1 MLRVSGECF
10 PRAQSAD
17 QCALT
22 SRMNVRQDRVKH
34 MRKELLKLLEPV
46 TEEEREILDGEGKVR
61 QGLYTSR
68 KHFTVESEKLLQQGK
83 LISVRTHTRFVH
95 FPKHDHNYVEVF
107 YVCQGSVTHRIDGE
121 EVTVRQG
128 ELLFLNQYISH
139 EILPAGREDLAIN
152 LIVLPE
158 FFDTAFSMIEKNN
171 VLADFLADSLKE
183 RNGAS
188 RYLYFQVADNMQ
200 IQNLMENLID
210 SLLHKQGNEDQINQ
224 HTMGLLF
231 LHLMNAARSL
241 KESTPNQYRNMM
253 MMTTLKYI
261 EENYRDGSLTELC
274 DMLNQTI
281 SGLSR
286 MIRRCTG
293 HTYKEL
299 LQRRRFRKAVE
310 LLVETELPVNDIVTA
325 VGYENNSYFYRKFR
339 ERYQMT
345 PNDYREKYRG
355 SERVRV

>member
-1 MLRVSGECF
+1 
-10 PRAQSAD
+10 
-17 QCALT
+17 
-22 SRMNVRQDRVKH
+22 MNVRQDRVKH

>member
-1 MLRVSGECF
+1 
-10 PRAQSAD
+10 
-17 QCALT
+17 
-22 SRMNVRQDRVKH
+22 
-34 MRKELLKLLEPV
+34 MRRELLELLEPV
-46 TEEEREILDGEGKVR
+46 TEEEREILEGRGQVR

-68 KHFTVESEKLLQQGK
+68 KHFTVESEKLLQEGK
-83 LISVRTHTRFVH
+83 LISVRKHTRFVY
-95 FPKHDHNYVEVF
+95 FPLHDHNYVEVF
-107 YVCQGSVTHRIDGE
+107 YVCQGAVTHRIDGE

-128 ELLFLNQYISH
+128 ELLFLNQHASH
-139 EILPAGREDLAIN
+139 EILPAGQEDIAIN

-183 RNGAS
+183 KNGIS
-188 RYLYFQVADNMQ
+188 RYLYFQVSENLQ

-210 SLLHKQGNEDQINQ
+210 SLLHKQGNEEQINR

-231 LHLMNAARSL
+231 LHLMNAVRFL
-241 KESTPNQYRNMM
+241 KESTPNQYRNLL
-253 MMTTLKYI
+253 MMTTLRYI
-261 EENYRDGSLTELC
+261 EENYRTGSLTQLC
-274 DMLNQTI
+274 DMLNQSI

-286 MIRRCTG
+286 MIRKSTG
-293 HTYKEL
+293 YTYKEL

-345 PNDYREKYRG
+345 PNAYRERYRG
-355 SERVRV
+355 SDRVRV

>member
-1 MLRVSGECF
+1 
-10 PRAQSAD
+10 
-17 QCALT
+17 
-22 SRMNVRQDRVKH
+22 
-34 MRKELLKLLEPV
+34 MRRELLELLEPV
-46 TEEEREILDGEGKVR
+46 TEEEREILEGKGQVK

-68 KHFTVESEKLLQQGK
+68 KHFTVESEKLLQEGK
-83 LISVRTHTRFVH
+83 LISVRKHTRFAY
-95 FPKHDHNYVEVF
+95 FPLHDHNYVEVF
-107 YVCQGSVTHRIDGE
+107 YVCQGAVTHRIDGE

-128 ELLFLNQYISH
+128 ELLFLNQYASR
-139 EILPAGREDLAIN
+139 EILPAGREDIAIN

-183 RNGAS
+183 KNGTS
-188 RYLYFQVADNMQ
+188 RYLYFQVSDNLQ

-210 SLLHKQGNEDQINQ
+210 SLLHKQGNEEQINR

-241 KESTPNQYRNMM
+241 KESTPNQYRNLL
-253 MMTTLKYI
+253 MMTTLRYI
-261 EENYRDGSLTELC
+261 EENYRTGSLTQLC
-274 DMLNQTI
+274 DMLNQSI

-286 MIRRCTG
+286 MIRKSTG
-293 HTYKEL
+293 YTYKEL

-345 PNDYREKYRG
+345 PNAYRERYRG
-355 SERVRV
+355 SDRVRV

>member
-1 MLRVSGECF
+1 
-10 PRAQSAD
+10 
-17 QCALT
+17 
-22 SRMNVRQDRVKH
+22 
-34 MRKELLKLLEPV
+34 MRRELLKLLEPV
-46 TEEEREILDGEGKVR
+46 TEEEREILEGKGQVR

-68 KHFTVESEKLLQQGK
+68 KSFTVESEKLLQEGK
-83 LISVRTHTRFVH
+83 LISVRKHTRFAY
-95 FPKHDHNYVEVF
+95 FPSHDHNYVEVF
-107 YVCQGSVTHRIDGE
+107 YVCQGSVTHRINGE
-121 EVTVRQG
+121 EVTVRKG
-128 ELLFLNQYISH
+128 ELLFLNQYVSH
-139 EILPAGREDLAIN
+139 EVLPAGREDIAIN

-158 FFDTAFSMIEKNN
+158 FFDTAFSLIEKNN

-183 RNGAS
+183 KNGTS
-188 RYLYFQVADNMQ
+188 RYLYFQVSDNLQ

-210 SLLHKQGNEDQINQ
+210 SLFHKQGNEEQINR

-241 KESTPNQYRNMM
+241 KESTPNQYRNLM
-253 MMTTLKYI
+253 MMTTLRYI
-261 EENYRDGSLTELC
+261 EENYRTGSLTQLC
-274 DMLNQTI
+274 DMLNQSI

-286 MIRRCTG
+286 MIRKSTG
-293 HTYKEL
+293 YTYKEL

-345 PNDYREKYRG
+345 PNAYRERYRG

>member
-1 MLRVSGECF
+1 
-10 PRAQSAD
+10 
-17 QCALT
+17 
-22 SRMNVRQDRVKH
+22 
-34 MRKELLKLLEPV
+34 MRRELLELLEPV
-46 TEEEREILDGEGKVR
+46 TEEEREILEGKGQVK

-68 KHFTVESEKLLQQGK
+68 KHFTVESEKLLQEGK
-83 LISVRTHTRFVH
+83 LISVRKHTRFAY
-95 FPKHDHNYVEVF
+95 FPLHDHNYVEVF
-107 YVCQGSVTHRIDGE
+107 YVCQGAVTHRIDGE
-121 EVTVRQG
+121 EVTVRRG
-128 ELLFLNQYISH
+128 ELLFLNQYASH
-139 EILPAGREDLAIN
+139 EILPAGREDIAIN

-183 RNGAS
+183 KNGTS
-188 RYLYFQVADNMQ
+188 RYLYFQVSDNLQ

-210 SLLHKQGNEDQINQ
+210 SLLHKQGNEEQINR

-241 KESTPNQYRNMM
+241 KESTPNQYRNLL
-253 MMTTLKYI
+253 MMTTLRYI
-261 EENYRDGSLTELC
+261 EENYRTGSLTQLC
-274 DMLNQTI
+274 DMLNQSI

-286 MIRRCTG
+286 MIRKSTG
-293 HTYKEL
+293 YTYKEL

-345 PNDYREKYRG
+345 PNAYRERYRG
-355 SERVRV
+355 SDRVRV

>member
-10 PRAQSAD
+10 PKAQSAD